1 MNNKK
6 QSTLASLVIAI
17 GLFAGT
23 GVEAAP
29 GDLDPTFGNGGRVIV
44 SGSNYNGIAYFN
56 DSAAIQS
63 DGKIVVGYAKDY
75 SGWKFVI
82 ARYNGDGT
90 PDITFDGDG
99 EVVAPFG
106 FDPSDNNGVDIA
118 LQADGKIL
126 AAKASDYAPVRFV
139 RYNANGSLDSSFGND
154 GVASVPVGAYGVAL
168 TVQSDGRILATAD
181 FFLIRLDP
189 NGSVDPTFGGGDGIL
204 LLPTWA
210 SKSAIQ
216 GDGKIV
222 VALAGGSLRRY
233 NPDGTLDPGFGSDGT
248 VLAPLNMYFAT
259 ISIQPDGKILV
270 SGSYEFGSHT
280 DFALARYNSN
290 GSLDTSFDDDG
301 LVTTAFNSGGVAEVA
316 THVVEASGRIL
327 AAGYSRK
334 GTKSDFA
341 LARYNPNGSL
351 DTSFSGDGLT
361 SVDFDNS
368 SDIAFGMALDSQS
381 RAVLVGGS
389 DERCAIAR
397 FLGNAP
403 VSNTVTIAGRVS
415 TPTGLGLRNAV
426 VSLTDPTGSRRSVTT
441 SSFGMYS
448 FTDIPTGG
456 TFTVSVSSRRYRFA
470 PRTVTAAGNLSDV
483 DFLGLE

>member
-1 MNNKK
+1 MNDKTQNRVT
-6 QSTLASLVIAI
+6 SIVIAI
-17 GLFAGT
+17 CLFAGIA
-23 GVEAAP
+23 VEAAP
-29 GDLDPTFGNGGRVIV
+29 GDLDPTFGNVGRLIV
-44 SGSNYNGIAYFN
+44 NGSNYHGIAYFN
-56 DSAAIQS
+56 DSLVIQS

-90 PDITFDGDG
+90 EDTTFDGDG

-139 RYNANGSLDSSFGND
+139 RYNPDGSLDVSFGTA
-154 GVASVPVGAYGVAL
+154 GVTSAPAGSYGVSL

-189 NGSVDPTFGGGDGIL
+189 SGSVDPTFGGGDGIL
-204 LLPTWA
+204 QLPTWA
-210 SKSAIQ
+210 SKSAVQ

-222 VALAGGSLRRY
+222 VALAGGNLRRY
-233 NPDGTLDPGFGSDGT
+233 NTDGTPDTDFGSGGT
-248 VLAPLNMYFAT
+248 VLAPLGMHFMT
-259 ISIQPDGKILV
+259 ISIQPGGKMLV
-270 SGSYEFGSHT
+270 SGSSERSSNT
-280 DFALARYNSN
+280 DFALARYNPN

-301 LVTTAFNSGGVAEVA
+301 LVTTAFNNGSVAEVS

-327 AAGYSRK
+327 AAGYSENGKNR
-334 GTKSDFA
+334 DFA

-361 SVDFDNS
+361 SVDFDNY
-368 SDIAFGMALDSQS
+368 SDIAFGMAIDSQS

-397 FLGNAP
+397 FLGDAP
-403 VSNTVTIAGRVS
+403 VSNTVIVAGRVS
-415 TPTGLGLRNAV
+415 TPAGLGLRNAI
-426 VSLTDPTGSRRSVTT
+426 VSLTDSAGERRTVTT
-441 SSFGMYS
+441 SSFGLYS
-448 FTDIPTGG
+448 FTDIPSGG

-470 PRTVTAAGNLSDV
+470 PRTIAAAGNLSDV
-483 DFLGLE
+483 DFVGME